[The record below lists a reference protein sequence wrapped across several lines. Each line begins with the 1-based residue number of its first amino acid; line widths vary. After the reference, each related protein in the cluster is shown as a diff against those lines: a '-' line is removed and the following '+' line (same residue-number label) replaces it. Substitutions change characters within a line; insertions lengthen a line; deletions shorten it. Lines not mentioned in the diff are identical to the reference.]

1 MSNSSFF
8 FLVPCERF
16 TFLWLWE
23 WCDRLFFNLIFN
35 SLQRS
40 MTRPNLKQNSNV
52 LTLSIN
58 TCFDKNVKQ
67 TFQNLRQNYWEKELR
82 SLFVAKEGDAFSYPA
97 NITKFCLSSSE
108 LLNYFAL
115 FQQICTGVLHNY
127 SKIMLLGFRII
138 KNVPSVLKSSNS
150 LQKC

>member
-1 MSNSSFF
+1 MVLYYHSLIIFFCFMSNSSFF
-8 FLVPCERF
+8 FLVPREGF

-35 SLQRS
+35 TLQRS
-40 MTRPNLKQNSNV
+40 MTRPNSKQNSNA
-52 LTLSIN
+52 LTFSIN
-58 TCFDKNVKQ
+58 TCFHKIVKQ
-67 TFQNLRQNYWEKELR
+67 TFQNLRRSYSEKELR

-97 NITKFCLSSSE
+97 NITKFCLRSSE

-127 SKIMLLGFRII
+127 SII
-138 KNVPSVLKSSNS
+138 T
-150 LQKC
+150 